1 VKNSQYKNE
10 DDEVIF
16 ITGGKEMKTFSEK
29 IKEAREELKL
39 NQQQLG
45 ELVGVS
51 KRSIAA
57 YETTDTKPR
66 GNIARKLAAALQV
79 SVDYLLNDE
88 ITDPKYGIEKASYI
102 EEARERLG
110 PKAAKEMDVLLEQ
123 NVALF
128 AGGAL
133 DQEAKDAFFEAV
145 MKAYLKCKEEARKTY
160 GKKKETD

>member
-1 VKNSQYKNE
+1 
-10 DDEVIF
+10 
-16 ITGGKEMKTFSEK
+16 MKTFSEK
-29 IKEAREELKL
+29 INEAREGLKL

-45 ELVGVS
+45 EQVGVS

-88 ITDPKYGIEKASYI
+88 ISDPQYGIEKAPYV

-110 PKAAKEMDVLLEQ
+110 SKAAKEMDSLLEQ
-123 NVALF
+123 NMALF
-128 AGGAL
+128 AGGEL

-145 MKAYLKCKEEARKTY
+145 MKAYLKCKDEARKTY
-160 GKKKETD
+160 SRKQKSD

>member
-1 VKNSQYKNE
+1 
-10 DDEVIF
+10 
-16 ITGGKEMKTFSEK
+16 MKTFSEK
-29 IKEAREELKL
+29 TKEAREALRL

-66 GNIARKLAAALQV
+66 GNVARKLAAALQV

-88 ITDPKYGIEKASYI
+88 ITDPKYGIEKAPYI
-102 EEARERLG
+102 EEARDRLG
-110 PKAAKEMDVLLEQ
+110 NNAAKEMNGLLDQ
-123 NVALF
+123 NLALF
-128 AGGAL
+128 AGGEL

-145 MKAYLKCKEEARKTY
+145 MKAYLKCKDEARKTY
-160 GKKKETD
+160 SQKKKDE

>member
-1 VKNSQYKNE
+1 MKNSQYKNE
-10 DDEVIF
+10 VDEVIF
-16 ITGGKEMKTFSEK
+16 ITGGKEMKTFSVK

-66 GNIARKLAAALQV
+66 GNIAKKLAAALQV
-79 SVDYLLNDE
+79 SVDFLLNDE
-88 ITDPKYGIEKASYI
+88 ITDPKYGIEKAPYI

-123 NVALF
+123 RSTVCWRSP
-128 AGGAL
+128 GSGS
-133 DQEAKDAFFEAV
+133 QGCFF
-145 MKAYLKCKEEARKTY
+145 
-160 GKKKETD
+160 

>member
-1 VKNSQYKNE
+1 
-10 DDEVIF
+10 
-16 ITGGKEMKTFSEK
+16 MKTFSEK

-88 ITDPKYGIEKASYI
+88 IIDPKYGIEKAPYI

-133 DQEAKDAFFEAV
+133 DQDFLELVAAR
-145 MKAYLKCKEEARKTY
+145 MKNLAENRIPIEKRSIQLSYKRIKKFSTEE
-160 GKKKETD
+160 

>member
-1 VKNSQYKNE
+1 
-10 DDEVIF
+10 
-16 ITGGKEMKTFSEK
+16 MKTFSEK
-29 IKEAREELKL
+29 TKEAREELKL

-88 ITDPKYGIEKASYI
+88 ITDSKYGIEKAPYI

-160 GKKKETD
+160 GRKKKTD

>member
-1 VKNSQYKNE
+1 M
-10 DDEVIF
+10 DC
-16 ITGGKEMKTFSEK
+16 
-29 IKEAREELKL
+29 
-39 NQQQLG
+39 
-45 ELVGVS
+45 
-51 KRSIAA
+51 
-57 YETTDTKPR
+57 
-66 GNIARKLAAALQV
+66 
-79 SVDYLLNDE
+79 LLNDE
-88 ITDPKYGIEKASYI
+88 ITDLKYGIEKAPYI

-160 GKKKETD
+160 GRKKEMD

>member
-1 VKNSQYKNE
+1 MKNSQYKNE
-10 DDEVIF
+10 VNEVIF

-39 NQQQLG
+39 NQQQLS

-88 ITDPKYGIEKASYI
+88 ITDPNYGIEKAPYI
-102 EEARERLG
+102 E
-110 PKAAKEMDVLLEQ
+110 
-123 NVALF
+123 
-128 AGGAL
+128 
-133 DQEAKDAFFEAV
+133 
-145 MKAYLKCKEEARKTY
+145 
-160 GKKKETD
+160 

>member
-1 VKNSQYKNE
+1 VLC
-10 DDEVIF
+10 
-16 ITGGKEMKTFSEK
+16 TFQHS
-29 IKEAREELKL
+29 L
-39 NQQQLG
+39 NRL
-45 ELVGVS
+45 LVGSCSWQSPATVQEIHG
-51 KRSIAA
+51 RA
-57 YETTDTKPR
+57 
-66 GNIARKLAAALQV
+66 
-79 SVDYLLNDE
+79 YLLSELGFQVQRFSLPPGEDP
-88 ITDPKYGIEKASYI
+88 PKYGIEKAPYI

-160 GKKKETD
+160 GRKKETD

>member
-1 VKNSQYKNE
+1 
-10 DDEVIF
+10 
-16 ITGGKEMKTFSEK
+16 M
-29 IKEAREELKL
+29 KL

-57 YETTDTKPR
+57 YETTDTKPVEISP
-66 GNIARKLAAALQV
+66 GKLRLLQV

-88 ITDPKYGIEKASYI
+88 ITDPKYGIEKAPHI
-102 EEARERLG
+102 EEAWERLG
-110 PKAAKEMDVLLEQ
+110 PKAAKGNGYSPEQ

-160 GKKKETD
+160 GRKKGNGLRISLFLFPTGRPFYRSLSVFLYRHFDLMIVRDR

>member
-1 VKNSQYKNE
+1 MKNSQYKNE
-10 DDEVIF
+10 VDEVIF

-29 IKEAREELKL
+29 TKEAREELKL

-88 ITDPKYGIEKASYI
+88 INIVVAAPRAFRRNGVRGKQRRDN
-102 EEARERLG
+102 RDRL
-110 PKAAKEMDVLLEQ
+110 AAVELRRHCQHSHFRRLVQ
-123 NVALF
+123 AVAGLGF
-128 AGGAL
+128 NRGRA
-133 DQEAKDAFFEAV
+133 
-145 MKAYLKCKEEARKTY
+145 
-160 GKKKETD
+160 

>member
-1 VKNSQYKNE
+1 
-10 DDEVIF
+10 
-16 ITGGKEMKTFSEK
+16 MKTFSEK

-88 ITDPKYGIEKASYI
+88 IWTFLLCFPFDH
-102 EEARERLG
+102 ARLDACFVG
-110 PKAAKEMDVLLEQ
+110 FFGFGQDDAMAVL
-123 NVALF
+123 
-128 AGGAL
+128 
-133 DQEAKDAFFEAV
+133 
-145 MKAYLKCKEEARKTY
+145 C
-160 GKKKETD
+160 

>member
-1 VKNSQYKNE
+1 
-10 DDEVIF
+10 
-16 ITGGKEMKTFSEK
+16 MKTFSEK

-39 NQQQLG
+39 NQQQLS

-88 ITDPKYGIEKASYI
+88 ITDLKYGIEKAPYI

-160 GKKKETD
+160 GRKKETD